1 MSIGKRLFNLARAEL
16 NSLLDRAGETG
27 PSREPPGDPDED
39 LYRRYSLNDLTD
51 EELEAEIDRRYRARK
66 EAERRTTADDQ
77 AKTDAAK
84 PKPSSRP
91 SGGPS
96 GGASSGPA
104 HRRSFSQDDLRRA
117 YATLEVPFG
126 SDSATVRQAYRTL
139 MRKYHPDRQAGSP
152 DKVKA
157 ATEVAQRLTQA
168 YALIEHR
175 SRS

>member
-16 NSLLDRAGETG
+16 NSLLDRVGETEAN
-27 PSREPPGDPDED
+27 REAPGDPDED
-39 LYRRYSLNDLTD
+39 LYRRFSLNELTD

-66 EAERRTTADDQ
+66 EAERRAAAAQ
-77 AKTDAAK
+77 ASARAAGQK
-84 PKPSSRP
+84 PAGRS
-91 SGGPS
+91 SGGSS
-96 GGASSGPA
+96 GGDGGRPA
-104 HRRSFSQDDLRRA
+104 NRRSFSEDDLRRA

-126 SDSATVRQAYRTL
+126 SDSATVRQAYRAL